1 MDFGNRKVKI
11 ALAILLAI
19 AAVVSFR
26 IYNNIQK
33 DKARAAR
40 MGQKRA
46 ENVVTALPG
55 RQTIVPRLKFSGSLD
70 PEWQA
75 EIGSKVDGR
84 LEKVF
89 VKEGD
94 RVTKGQVLAML
105 EAIDTDA
112 NLTSARGSFM
122 DAETNLKKAE
132 MDYMR
137 YAKLGESGAVSQAV
151 VDNYRFARDNAK
163 AKLESAR
170 GNLLS
175 QQSKAVDTRIIAPND
190 GIVYKRYYQEGYYA
204 KAATP
209 IFAIADIS
217 SLKTTIHIPEGNISE
232 VAVGNK
238 AKVELAAYPGK
249 NVEGT
254 ITRIAPVAD
263 TPSHT
268 FAAEVS
274 IPNGDNMRAGIFATV
289 MLEASA
295 KENVMV
301 VPLQAIVM
309 RDDQK
314 TVFVPDK
321 DGFVKRKVIDV
332 GYMDDK
338 IAEVKAGL
346 EENELIVVEGHNK
359 LREGSQI
366 KMDKKAGNTK

>member
-1 MDFGNRKVKI
+1 MDFSNRKVKI
-11 ALAILLAI
+11 ALAVLLGI
-19 AAVVSFR
+19 VLVISFR
-26 IYNNIQK
+26 IYTNIQK
-33 DKARAAR
+33 DKARAAA

-46 ENVVTALPG
+46 VDVVTALPG
-55 RQTIVPRLKFSGSLD
+55 RQTIVPSLKFSGSLD

-75 EIGSKVDGR
+75 EVGSKVDGR

-94 RVTKGQVLAML
+94 TVVKGQVMAIL
-105 EAIDTDA
+105 ETVDTDA
-112 NLTSARGSFM
+112 NLASARGSFL
-122 DAETNLKKAE
+122 DAETNLKKAQ
-132 MDYMR
+132 MDFDR

-151 VDNYRFARDNAK
+151 VDNYRFARDNAA
-163 AKLESAR
+163 AKLETAR

-175 QQSKAVDTRIIAPND
+175 SQSKAADTKIVAPND

-209 IFAIADIS
+209 IFAIANIS
-217 SLKTTIHIPEGNISE
+217 SLKTTIHIPEGNISQ

-238 AKVELAAYPGK
+238 AKILLSAYPNK
-249 NVEGT
+249 NIVGT

-263 TPSHT
+263 SPSHT

-274 IPNGDNMRAGIFATV
+274 VPNNENMRAGVFANVVLDAQPKT
-289 MLEASA
+289 
-295 KENVMV
+295 NVMV
-301 VPLQAIVM
+301 IPIQAIVM

-321 DGFVKRKVIDV
+321 DGYVRRKVLDV

-338 IAEVKAGL
+338 VAEVKAGL
-346 EENELIVVEGHNK
+346 EDNELIVTEGHNK
-359 LREGSQI
+359 LREGAQI
-366 KMDKKAGNTK
+366 KLDKKAGK

>member
-1 MDFGNRKVKI
+1 MNLKSRKVQI
-11 ALAILLAI
+11 AVAILIAI
-19 AAVVSFR
+19 VAIISFR
-26 IYNNIQK
+26 IYTNIQN

-46 ENVVTALPG
+46 ENVVTAHPT
-55 RQTIVPRLKFSGSLD
+55 RQTIIPKMKFSGSLD
-70 PEWQA
+70 PQWQA
-75 EIGSKVDGR
+75 EVGSKTDGR

-94 RVTKGQVLAML
+94 FVSKGQVLAVL
-105 EAIDTDA
+105 ETIDADA
-112 NLTSARGSFM
+112 NLASARGSFL
-122 DAETNLKKAE
+122 DAETNLRKAQ
-132 MDYMR
+132 MDLDR
-137 YAKLGESGAVSQAV
+137 YTKLGESGAVSQSV
-151 VDNYRFARDNAK
+151 VDNYRFARDNAA
-163 AKLESAR
+163 AKLETAR
-170 GNLLS
+170 GNLKS
-175 QQSKAVDTRIIAPND
+175 SESKAIDTRIIAPND
-190 GIVYKRYYQEGYYA
+190 GVVYKRYYQEGYYA

-209 IFAIADIS
+209 IFAIANIS
-217 SLKTTIHIPEGNISE
+217 SLKTTIHIPEGNIAS

-238 AKVELAAYPGK
+238 ANITLSAYPDK
-249 NVEGT
+249 KLVGT
-254 ITRIAPVAD
+254 ITHIAPVAD
-263 TPSHT
+263 SPSHT

-274 IPNGDNMRAGIFATV
+274 VPNNEKMRAGIFATV

-321 DGFVKRKVIDV
+321 DGYVKRKVLDV

-338 IAEVKAGL
+338 IAEIKSGL

-366 KMDKKAGNTK
+366 KMDKKAGK

>member
-1 MDFGNRKVKI
+1 MNFGNRKMKI
-11 ALAILLAI
+11 AMAILLAI
-19 AAVVSFR
+19 VAVISFR
-26 IYNNIQK
+26 IYTNIQN

-46 ENVVTALPG
+46 ENVVTALPS
-55 RQTIVPRLKFSGSLD
+55 RQTIVPKLKFSGSLD

-75 EIGSKVDGR
+75 EVGSKVDGR

-105 EAIDTDA
+105 EAVDADA
-112 NLTSARGSFM
+112 NLTSARGTFM

-175 QQSKAVDTRIIAPND
+175 QESKAVDTKIIAPND
-190 GIVYKRYYQEGYYA
+190 GIIYKRYYQEGYYA

-249 NVEGT
+249 KVEGT

-274 IPNGDNMRAGIFATV
+274 IPNGDNMRAGVFATV

-295 KENVMV
+295 KENAMV

-321 DGFVKRKVIDV
+321 DGYVKRKVIDV

-338 IAEVKAGL
+338 IAEVRSGL
-346 EENELIVVEGHNK
+346 EENELIVTEGHNK
-359 LREGSQI
+359 LREGAQI
-366 KMDKKAGNTK
+366 KMDKKAGK